1 MNEVLQRCA
10 ALLHAVAVLLGGGT
24 ACARSR
30 ERAAG
35 NGYPDAVKLR
45 SWHVDP
51 HRTGM
56 YFPWTRRDE

>member
-1 MNEVLQRCA
+1 MNEVLRRCA
-10 ALLHAVAVLLGGGT
+10 PLLHLIAVLLGGGT
-24 ACARSR
+24 ALAKSR

-51 HRTGM
+51 YRTGM
-56 YFPWTRRDE
+56 YCPWTRRDE